1 MMPHPVSPRLLTKN
15 PALSVYC
22 PTCEAEPGFHCTT
35 LNGHK
40 TFRHTARSDVF
51 QARKEAA

>member
-1 MMPHPVSPRLLTKN
+1 MPHPVSPRLLTKN

-51 QARKEAA
+51 QAMRKAA